1 MVELVNFRGD
11 QILADFVRFLIHEF
25 LYTLFKV

>member
-11 QILADFVRFLIHEF
+11 KILADFVRFLIHEI